1 MFDSDDN
8 SIRNNVEWFLMG
20 DFLWFSPWSGSLG
33 ENLNTHVCVYKY
45 IYQWEFVK
53 LCLILKSEERRRE
66 NASKEKKPQ

>member
-33 ENLNTHVCVYKY
+33 ENFNTHVCVYKY
-45 IYQWEFVK
+45 ISMGICETLFD
-53 LCLILKSEERRRE
+53 L
-66 NASKEKKPQ
+66 EK